1 MNITPSP
8 VIVTGKLVVKTLTGC
23 HGAFNVA
30 LLETSIGTFSIR
42 NRELEQYSAG
52 TYKGQFVI
60 GSIFMHSWSRG
71 ANSGSEI
78 RARLDD
84 INIFSNDELT
94 PDDEQKLHH
103 PVNDPLDEENKTPP
117 EQELPSPTTDK
128 PAPPPAT
135 KTTSSKRPQ
144 FTVPTAPV
152 DQETKDQT
160 LFGALW
166 PLGDIVK
173 LDATAPR
180 QVLRQQ
186 KARLTQLGY
195 DFNAQEQQFIRTLL
209 SQGVV
214 H

>member
-1 MNITPSP
+1 MNTTPSP
-8 VIVTGKLVVKTLTGC
+8 VIVTGKLVVKTLPGC

-94 PDDEQKLHH
+94 PDDEQKLHQ
-103 PVNDPLDEENKTPP
+103 PVNDPLDEENKTTP
-117 EQELPSPTTDK
+117 EPELPTPATDK
-128 PAPPPAT
+128 PAPTPAV
-135 KTTSSKRPQ
+135 KTTGSKRPQ
-144 FTVPTAPV
+144 FTVPVAPV
-152 DQETKDQT
+152 DQEGKDQA
-160 LFGALW
+160 LFGTLW
-166 PLGDIVK
+166 PLGDIIK

-186 KARLTQLGY
+186 KARLSQLGY
-195 DFNAQEQQFIRTLL
+195 DFIAQKQHFMKNAASAENL
-209 SQGVV
+209 